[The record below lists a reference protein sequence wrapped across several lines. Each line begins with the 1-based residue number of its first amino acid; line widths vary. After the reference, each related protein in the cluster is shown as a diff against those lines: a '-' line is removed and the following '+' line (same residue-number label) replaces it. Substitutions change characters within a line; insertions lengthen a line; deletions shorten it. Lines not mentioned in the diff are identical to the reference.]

1 MHGGLLD
8 IQRKQIHKEIQKI
21 LDEFKTYDNI
31 EKLLK
36 YLKEH

>member
-1 MHGGLLD
+1 MHGYLLD

-21 LDEFKTYDNI
+21 LDELKNYENI

-36 YLKEH
+36 YLQ